1 MSASLPYLSLILGVP
16 AAGALLTLLIPR
28 ENHRA
33 IRLLGTIA
41 LALPLLLVA
50 AVWAG
55 FDPAAGGPQFV
66 ERYRWIP
73 TLGAWYYLGVDGL
86 SLPLVALTALIAPL
100 AALASWGIEHRVKE
114 YWVLLGILVTGIFG
128 VFLALDYLLFYVFFE
143 LSLIPMYFL
152 IGIWGGPRRD
162 YASLKFFI
170 YTLVGSIVLIV
181 GILGLYFLTGAS
193 TFDMVE
199 LARRAPAAVPQALK
213 LPLFLLLF
221 AGFAIKTPMW
231 PVHTWLP
238 DAHVEAPTPI
248 SVILAAVLL
257 KMGTYGMM
265 RITWPTLPDVARD
278 LAGTLAV
285 LAVIAI
291 LYGAF
296 TALGQRDFK
305 RLVAYSSVSQ
315 MGFVVLALAAAA
327 AAPAAAQ
334 AAQVAGRDPQVVLE
348 AGQSATMAAV
358 FMMVAH
364 GLASALLFLLV
375 GFWYDRTHTRDFD
388 RLGGMFRTTPVAAT
402 FLGIAAFA
410 NLGLPGFSTFIGEFF
425 TLMGTLP
432 VFPVAVYVAL
442 VGLVGAAMYNLT
454 MLQRVTMGGPKPEWH
469 GLPDVT
475 ARELVTFVPLV
486 AAMLLLGWMPG
497 LLTQVLSTPVAQFV
511 AKLGGM

>member
-33 IRLLGTIA
+33 IRLVGTVA
-41 LALPLLLVA
+41 MAVPLLLVA

-86 SLPLVALTALIAPL
+86 SLPLVALTALIAPI
-100 AALASWGIEHRVKE
+100 AALASWGIEERVKE
-114 YWVLLGILVTGIFG
+114 YWVLLGLLVTGIFG

-152 IGIWGGPRRD
+152 IGVWGGPRRD

-181 GILGLYFLTGAS
+181 GILALYLLTGAS

-199 LARRAPAAVPQALK
+199 LARRAPAAVPEALK

-221 AGFAIKTPMW
+221 VGFAIKTPMW

-265 RITWPTLPDVARD
+265 RITWPTLPDVARE
-278 LAGTLAV
+278 LSGV
-285 LAVIAI
+285 LAAFGVIAI
-291 LYGAF
+291 VYGAF

-327 AAPAAAQ
+327 GAPAAGLEPAITASAAQ
-334 AAQVAGRDPQVVLE
+334 AA
-348 AGQSATMAAV
+348 SSAAV

-388 RLGGMFRTTPVAAT
+388 KLGGMFRTTPVGAT

-425 TLMGTLP
+425 SLMGTLP
-432 VFPVAVYVAL
+432 VFPVAVYCAL

-454 MLQRVTMGGPKPEWH
+454 MLQRVAMGRPRPEYE

-475 ARELVTFVPLV
+475 GRELVTFVPLV
-486 AAMLLLGWMPG
+486 AGMLVLFWYPG
-497 LLTQVLSTPVAQFV
+497 VLMEILNAPVTQFV

>member
-16 AAGALLTLLIPR
+16 ALGALITLLLPAGSKQ
-28 ENHRA
+28 A
-33 IRLLGTIA
+33 IRTLGTVA
-41 LALPLLLVA
+41 LAVPVLLVA

-55 FDPAAGGPQFV
+55 YDPAVSGPQFV
-66 ERYRWIP
+66 ERYDWIP
-73 TLGAWYYLGVDGL
+73 SLGAQYYLGVDGI
-86 SLPLVALTALIAPL
+86 SLALVALTALVAPL
-100 AALASWGIEHRVKE
+100 AALASWNIEHRVKE
-114 YWVLLGILVTGIFG
+114 YWVLLQFLIVGIFG

-162 YASLKFFI
+162 YAAMKFFI

-181 GILGLYFLTGAS
+181 GILALYFLTGAS
-193 TFDMVE
+193 SFDMIE
-199 LARRAPAAVPQALK
+199 LAQRAPAAVPEALK
-213 LPLFLLLF
+213 LPLFVLLL

-248 SVILAAVLL
+248 SVILAALLL

-265 RITWPTLPDVARD
+265 RITWPTLPDVARE
-278 LAGTLAV
+278 LSGV
-285 LAVIAI
+285 LAAFGVIAI
-291 LYGAF
+291 IYGAF
-296 TALGQRDFK
+296 SALGQRDFK

-327 AAPAAAQ
+327 GAQAAGLEPAIAASAAQ
-334 AAQVAGRDPQVVLE
+334 AA
-348 AGQSATMAAV
+348 SSAAV

-388 RLGGMFRTTPVAAT
+388 KLGGMFRTTPVGAT
-402 FLGIAAFA
+402 FLAIAAFA

-425 TLMGTLP
+425 SLMGTLP
-432 VFPVAVYVAL
+432 VFPVAVYAAL

-454 MLQRVTMGGPKPEWH
+454 MLQRVAMGGPREEYA

-475 ARELVTFVPLV
+475 GRELVTFVPLV
-486 AAMLLLGWMPG
+486 AGMLLLGWFPG
-497 LLTQVLSTPVAQFV
+497 VVMDILNAPVTQFV

>member
-16 AAGALLTLLIPR
+16 ALGALITMLLPR
-28 ENHRA
+28 EAKQA
-33 IRLLGTIA
+33 IRVLGTVV
-41 LALPLLLVA
+41 LAVPLVLVA

-55 FDPAAGGPQFV
+55 YDPTVPGPQFV
-66 ERYRWIP
+66 ERYDWIP
-73 TLGAWYYLGVDGL
+73 SLGAQYFLGVDGI
-86 SLPLVALTALIAPL
+86 SLALVALTALVAPL
-100 AALASWGIEHRVKE
+100 AAIASWNIEHRAKE
-114 YWVLLGILVTGIFG
+114 YWVLLQFLVVGIFG

-162 YASLKFFI
+162 YAAIKFFI

-181 GILGLYFLTGAS
+181 GILALYFLTGANS
-193 TFDMVE
+193 FDMIE
-199 LARRAPAAVPQALK
+199 LAQRAPAAVPEALK
-213 LPLFLLLF
+213 VPLFFLLL

-265 RITWPTLPDVARD
+265 RITWPTLPDVARE
-278 LAGTLAV
+278 LSGV
-285 LAVIAI
+285 LAAFGVIAI
-291 LYGAF
+291 VYGAF

-327 AAPAAAQ
+327 GAPSAGLEPAIAASAAQ
-334 AAQVAGRDPQVVLE
+334 AA
-348 AGQSATMAAV
+348 SSAAV

-388 RLGGMFRTTPVAAT
+388 KLGGMFRTTPVGAT

-425 TLMGTLP
+425 SLMGTLP
-432 VFPVAVYVAL
+432 VFPVAVYCAL

-454 MLQRVTMGGPKPEWH
+454 MLQRVAMGRPRPEYE

-475 ARELVTFVPLV
+475 GRELVTFVPLV
-486 AAMLLLGWMPG
+486 AGMLVLFWYPG
-497 LLTQVLSTPVAQFV
+497 VLMEILNAPVTQFV